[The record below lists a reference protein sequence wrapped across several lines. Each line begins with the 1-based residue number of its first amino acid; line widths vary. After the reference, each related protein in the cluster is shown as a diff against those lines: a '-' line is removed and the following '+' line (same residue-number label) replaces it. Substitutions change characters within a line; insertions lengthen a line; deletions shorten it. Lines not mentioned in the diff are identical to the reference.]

1 MQVVYFLPA
10 LPRGTVSTQNFL
22 SLKEAPPGSCAPT
35 AIAIEYGKI
44 AELRL
49 SIFTV
54 VKSG

>member
-1 MQVVYFLPA
+1 LPVVYFLPA